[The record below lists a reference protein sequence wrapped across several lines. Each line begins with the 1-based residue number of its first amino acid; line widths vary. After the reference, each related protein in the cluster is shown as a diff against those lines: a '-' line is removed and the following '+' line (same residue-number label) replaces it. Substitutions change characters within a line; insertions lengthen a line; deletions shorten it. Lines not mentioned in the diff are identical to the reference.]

1 MHKEWKDLVWLQFG
15 ASIDSIKQSIEVC
28 PEALWSDQSREPQ
41 YWYLAFHTI
50 FWLDLYMEENGE
62 AYRPPEPFGLEE
74 LDPAGLL
81 PPRVYSKQ
89 ELLDFLSRAR
99 EKARRKLLEL
109 TEETGR
115 KPYHYGN
122 THITVAEKFLY
133 NMRHCQHH
141 AAQMNLI
148 MRQSV
153 DSAPGWVFRA
163 HDRINTE

>member
-1 MHKEWKDLVWLQFG
+1 MHEEWKNFIWLQFG
-15 ASIDSIKQSIEVC
+15 AAIDSIERAIDVC
-28 PEALWSDQSREPQ
+28 PESLWSDQAREPQ

-50 FWLDLYMEENGE
+50 FWLDFYMKESGE
-62 AYRPPEPFGLEE
+62 GYRPPEPFGLEE

-89 ELLDFLSRAR
+89 ELLAFLALARAN
-99 EKARRKLLEL
+99 ARQALQRL
-109 TEETGR
+109 TKEVSTQ
-115 KPYHYGN
+115 PYHFAN

-148 MRQSV
+148 MRQTV
-153 DSAPGWVFRA
+153 DSAPRWVFQA
-163 HDRINTE
+163 KDRLDAE

>member
-1 MHKEWKDLVWLQFG
+1 MHEQWKDLIWLQFG
-15 ASIDSIKQSIEVC
+15 ASIDSIKQSIEHC
-28 PEALWSDQSREPQ
+28 PDSLWSDTSRDPQ

-50 FWLDLYMEENGE
+50 FWLDLYMQDTGE

-89 ELLDFLSRAR
+89 ELLAFLVHARANAKQALHR
-99 EKARRKLLEL
+99 L
-109 TEETGR
+109 TEELSTHL
-115 KPYHYGN
+115 YHYGN

-148 MRQSV
+148 MRQTV

-163 HDRINTE
+163 KDHLHTE

>member
-1 MHKEWKDLVWLQFG
+1 MHKEWKDLIWLQFG
-15 ASIDSIKQSIEVC
+15 ASIDSIKQCIELC
-28 PEALWSDQSREPQ
+28 PEALWSDRSREPQ

-62 AYRPPEPFGLEE
+62 SYRPPEPFGLEE

-109 TEETGR
+109 TEESSR

-148 MRQSV
+148 MRQAV

-163 HDRINTE
+163 KDDFHTE

>member
-1 MHKEWKDLVWLQFG
+1 MHDKWKDLIWLQFG
-15 ASIDSIKQSIEVC
+15 ASIDSIKSSIELC
-28 PEALWSDQSREPQ
+28 PDALWSDQSREPQ

-50 FWLDLYMEENGE
+50 FWLDFYMEDSSEG
-62 AYRPPEPFGLEE
+62 YYPPEPFGLEE

-89 ELLDFLSRAR
+89 ELLAFLAHARANAKQALHR
-99 EKARRKLLEL
+99 L
-109 TEETGR
+109 TEEASTQS
-115 KPYHYGN
+115 YHFAN

-148 MRQSV
+148 MRQAD
-153 DSAPGWVFRA
+153 DSAPGWVFQA
-163 HDRINTE
+163 KDQL